1 MAAPS
6 SAAFGPMPD
15 LAPVPELLT
24 DHGGQPHG
32 PNDMPPQMWRS
43 AFTEPTPAAESM
55 GVDAIDGGA
64 CLGGPAFG
72 PAHLSAGALAPAA
85 RLSGSQRAEL
95 QLQPDSRGEPTA
107 DAVSGGSQGT
117 GCSGP
122 AQITGLRSS
131 GHSAAALPLLDTSPK
146 HPAPERRLLL
156 ESQRSLGVGP
166 GLDMPAPS
174 WPRASH
180 TFSDQALR
188 AQLMAPLG
196 EVWDLPVL
204 VSLVMGLHPV
214 ISVSAVAF
222 HTTRRV

>member
-1 MAAPS
+1 
-6 SAAFGPMPD
+6 MPD

-24 DHGGQPHG
+24 GGQPHG
-32 PNDMPPQMWRS
+32 GAAHDIPPQTWRS
-43 AFTEPTPAAESM
+43 PFTESAPAAESL

-85 RLSGSQRAEL
+85 RLSGSQPAEL

-117 GCSGP
+117 RCSGP

-146 HPAPERRLLL
+146 HPAPQQRLLL

-188 AQLMAPLG
+188 SQLMAPLG
-196 EVWDLPVL
+196 EVCDLPVL